1 MSRKKVLIH
10 LHPSTSFLGRC
21 LSLLNLED
29 ECILINGPS
38 NFTKEN
44 KNFVKWFFLN
54 LKQLKDSKLN
64 LSIYSF
70 KKKLILKY
78 IKNFFVLKLSH
89 QNKSYFKDAVIDSII
104 RKNKLASLY
113 YKSIFF
119 EILFKF
125 FYSLYCR
132 LLISIYI
139 TTLDDL
145 QIDLVIIS
153 HAVYMNYG
161 SLLIAAIE
169 KNIKVNIV
177 SGGFS
182 NSYFISKDL
191 DSYHIARYYKYLY
204 QKFEANIKVDIKG
217 EADNAISNE
226 KGIKFIRPSRKYPAD
241 TLIICSHC
249 FADNNHIG
257 DSKKM
262 LYETYYEWLD
272 STLKILDKEYNPTF
286 KNYIIKV
293 HPYIEIYK
301 EKFLLNRIIKKFSN
315 WEKINLKICNQN
327 QNISDLI
334 SQENIFPVFLTVH
347 GQICHELGTIGLPV
361 IACGTAQGPLYN
373 QYNPSSIE
381 EYRKILKNNIYAT
394 ECLESL
400 SNSRFL
406 KKESISYQTFHKSLF
421 PSGDLK
427 SKLWKLREYFNF
439 HIETKKIDEEFIM
452 ILTELKKMKPPS
464 TLSLKNGFGVF
475 VPNKN

>member
-1 MSRKKVLIH
+1 MYRKKVLIH

-21 LSLLNLED
+21 LSLLNYED
-29 ECILINGPS
+29 ECILYNGAS

-44 KNFVKWFFLN
+44 KKFIRWILVN
-54 LKQLKDSKLN
+54 LKQFNDSKLN
-64 LSIYSF
+64 ISIYSF
-70 KKKLILKY
+70 KKNLIIKY
-78 IKNFFVLKLSH
+78 IKNFFLLKLTDK
-89 QNKSYFKDAVIDSII
+89 NKNYLKDAVIDSII
-104 RKNKLASLY
+104 RRNKLANLY
-113 YKSIFF
+113 YESKFF

-125 FYSLYCR
+125 YYSTYCKF
-132 LLISIYI
+132 LISSYI
-139 TTLDDL
+139 TILDDL
-145 QIDLVIIS
+145 NIDLVIIS

-169 KNIKVNIV
+169 KKIKVNIV

-204 QKFEANIKVDIKG
+204 PKFESKIIVDIKG

-226 KGIKFIRPSRKYPAD
+226 KGIKFIRPSIKYPAN

-257 DSKKM
+257 DSRKM

-272 STLKILDKEYNPTF
+272 STIKILNNEYNPTF
-286 KNYIIKV
+286 KNYVIKV

-301 EKFLLNRIIKKFSN
+301 EKFLFNRIIKKFSN
-315 WEKINLKICNQN
+315 WKNINLKICKQN

-334 SQENIFPVFLTVH
+334 SEENIFPVFLTVH

-394 ECLESL
+394 ECLERL
-400 SNSRFL
+400 KNSSFL

-427 SKLWKLREYFNF
+427 NKLWKIREYFNF
-439 HIETKKIDEEFIM
+439 NNKTKKIDEEFIRT
-452 ILTELKKMKPPS
+452 LRELKKNPPPS
-464 TLSLKNGFGVF
+464 TLSLDNGFGVF
-475 VPNKN
+475 IPSEI